1 MCVFLPPLYNT
12 KLMQVIGVF
21 LWLFPAYLW
30 DRSPFQ
36 TSSGRH
42 HQTKNA
48 ILERYSKHI
57 DEKSC
62 IASHFLSSC
71 AATHEAAAAALGH
84 TNDGSSIWDWSLLI
98 RERNKRRNE
107 EEKEKSVRRS
117 RKAEKKVRNETIR
130 LKKKSIRVGCTDGL
144 AEEKRRRKYECSA

>member
-12 KLMQVIGVF
+12 KLMQVIDGF

-36 TSSGRH
+36 TSS
-42 HQTKNA
+42 A
-48 ILERYSKHI
+48 VLERYSKHI

-71 AATHEAAAAALGH
+71 AATHEAAAAAAALGH
-84 TNDGSSIWDWSLLI
+84 TNATA
-98 RERNKRRNE
+98 EA
-107 EEKEKSVRRS
+107 RS
-117 RKAEKKVRNETIR
+117 EI
-130 LKKKSIRVGCTDGL
+130 GL
-144 AEEKRRRKYECSA
+144 Y